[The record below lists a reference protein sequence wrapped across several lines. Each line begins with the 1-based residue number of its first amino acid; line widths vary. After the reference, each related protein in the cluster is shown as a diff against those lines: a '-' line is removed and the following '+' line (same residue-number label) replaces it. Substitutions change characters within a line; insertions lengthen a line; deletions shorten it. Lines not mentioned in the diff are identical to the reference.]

1 MNKTDK
7 NAPNVLTIEGIRGET
22 EAEVK
27 GRAALRPAINA
38 LLVIDTFKNNITGK
52 DVDMGVMLE
61 ALQNSMQEVKDGDL
75 TSLEAML
82 LGQATALQTVF
93 TSLALRAASQER
105 LQNYQ
110 TFMGL
115 ALKAQA
121 QSRATL
127 SALVELKHPRQ
138 ATFVKQANIAHGPQ
152 QVNNSAA
159 PADAIARMEKKK
171 PEPNKLL
178 EAEHGQ
184 LGGRMDTRAA
194 KAAERSYSKVATVES
209 VHRAKKPRR

>member
-1 MNKTDK
+1 MIDK
-7 NAPNVLTIEGIRGET
+7 NAPNVLQLEGIHGET

-38 LLVIDTFKNNITGK
+38 LMVIDTFKNNIMGK
-52 DVDMGVMLE
+52 DVDMEAMLGT
-61 ALQNSMQEVKDGDL
+61 LQKSMREVKDGDL
-75 TSLEAML
+75 SCLEAML

-152 QVNNSAA
+152 QVNNGEPA
-159 PADAIARMEKKK
+159 ADASAHAEKTAT
-171 PEPNKLL
+171 EPNKLL

-184 LGGRMDTRAA
+184 RMDIRAQG
-194 KAAERSYSKVATVES
+194 AADRANQKLATVGK
-209 VHRAKKPRR
+209 VHRAQINRRQGKGQ